1 MLLKSTLTPQ
11 VFKTS
16 SRGWGLRTLVDMP
29 GGAFICTYVGNLYE
43 SEEANTVG
51 RNFGDEYFAE
61 LDLVENVERHKE
73 GYESEVVEPE
83 QEGMVVEAGKVEA
96 GTVEEG
102 VGLQEEAVEA
112 GVRRSS
118 RLVVVAKKPQKI
130 KAKKA
135 KAKKVRRRPVV
146 SIRKLFGAKEEAYI
160 MDAKTTGNIGRYM
173 NHSCHP
179 NVFVQNVFVDS
190 HDLR

>member
-1 MLLKSTLTPQ
+1 M
-11 VFKTS
+11 
-16 SRGWGLRTLVDMP
+16 DMP

-83 QEGMVVEAGKVEA
+83 QEGTVVEAGKVEA